1 MSKLALLIVFEYW
14 ISIFISQSDIKQVST
29 IHQYSLACDKDKQLF
44 WLDLGPIE
52 LGCQQ
57 FKRDLSNF
65 EPDCIFF
72 WSKFNQ
78 VIDAT
83 NPPGNINFQF
93 SDRSKP
99 NIEFWRKNIGT
110 FHQTVMVMMIIMW
123 IMRVTVMVMIRE
135 TRERQTPS
143 AAYDAVTRPM
153 SPFLSFYFLISVSF
167 RITKQT
173 DTSVSLIND
182 YKLPFFLFFL

>member
-1 MSKLALLIVFEYW
+1 MASAMSKLALLIVFEYW

-65 EPDCIFF
+65 ELDCIFF

-83 NPPGNINFQF
+83 LLGILIFNSVIAQKQILNFDEKSWNLS
-93 SDRSKP
+93 SDGDGDGDS
-99 NIEFWRKNIGT
+99 NVDDDDEDEG
-110 FHQTVMVMMIIMW
+110 
-123 IMRVTVMVMIRE
+123 
-135 TRERQTPS
+135 
-143 AAYDAVTRPM
+143 D
-153 SPFLSFYFLISVSF
+153 
-167 RITKQT
+167 
-173 DTSVSLIND
+173 DD
-182 YKLPFFLFFL
+182 GGD

>member
-1 MSKLALLIVFEYW
+1 MASAMSKLALLIVFEYW

-83 NPPGNINFQF
+83 LLGILIFNSVIAQKQMLNF
-93 SDRSKP
+93 DEK
-99 NIEFWRKNIGT
+99 IGI
-110 FHQTVMVMMIIMW
+110 FLQTVMVMMILMW
-123 IMRVTVMVMIRE
+123 TMRVLMMKMRVTMMVMIRE

-143 AAYDAVTRPM
+143 AAYDALTPPM
-153 SPFLSFYFLISVSF
+153 SWHLFYF
-167 RITKQT
+167 
-173 DTSVSLIND
+173 
-182 YKLPFFLFFL
+182 FL

>member
-1 MSKLALLIVFEYW
+1 MAMLVPVHSNNMAASAVTHCIKHNFSSIWNGISNVKINIVDCLWVLNQYFL
-14 ISIFISQSDIKQVST
+14 SQSDIKQVST

-83 NPPGNINFQF
+83 LLGILIFNSVIAQKQILNFDEKNWNLS
-93 SDRSKP
+93 SDGDGDDDS
-99 NIEFWRKNIGT
+99 NEDD
-110 FHQTVMVMMIIMW
+110 
-123 IMRVTVMVMIRE
+123 E
-135 TRERQTPS
+135 D
-143 AAYDAVTRPM
+143 AYDE
-153 SPFLSFYFLISVSF
+153 
-167 RITKQT
+167 
-173 DTSVSLIND
+173 DEGD
-182 YKLPFFLFFL
+182 DDGDD

>member
-1 MSKLALLIVFEYW
+1 MLALFIVFEYW

-83 NPPGNINFQF
+83 LLGILIFNSVIAQKQILNFDEKSWNLS
-93 SDRSKP
+93 SDGDGDGDS
-99 NIEFWRKNIGT
+99 NVDVEGA
-110 FHQTVMVMMIIMW
+110 HD
-123 IMRVTVMVMIRE
+123 E
-135 TRERQTPS
+135 DEG
-143 AAYDAVTRPM
+143 D
-153 SPFLSFYFLISVSF
+153 
-167 RITKQT
+167 
-173 DTSVSLIND
+173 DD
-182 YKLPFFLFFL
+182 GDD

>member
-1 MSKLALLIVFEYW
+1 MASAMSKLALLIVFEYW
-14 ISIFISQSDIKQVST
+14 ISIFISQSDIKKVST
-29 IHQYSLACDKDKQLF
+29 IQQYSLACDKDKQLF

-83 NPPGNINFQF
+83 LLGILIFNSVIAQKQMLNFDEKNWNLS
-93 SDRSKP
+93 SDGDGDDDS
-99 NIEFWRKNIGT
+99 NVDDEG
-110 FHQTVMVMMIIMW
+110 
-123 IMRVTVMVMIRE
+123 
-135 TRERQTPS
+135 
-143 AAYDAVTRPM
+143 AYDE
-153 SPFLSFYFLISVSF
+153 
-167 RITKQT
+167 
-173 DTSVSLIND
+173 DEGD
-182 YKLPFFLFFL
+182 DDGDD

>member
-1 MSKLALLIVFEYW
+1 MASAMSKLALLIVITYW

-83 NPPGNINFQF
+83 LLGILIFNSAIAQKQMLNFDEKNWNLS
-93 SDRSKP
+93 SDSDGDDDS
-99 NIEFWRKNIGT
+99 NVDDEG
-110 FHQTVMVMMIIMW
+110 
-123 IMRVTVMVMIRE
+123 
-135 TRERQTPS
+135 
-143 AAYDAVTRPM
+143 AYDEDEGDDDGDDERNSWATDSICSLWCSDSPNVT
-153 SPFLSFYFLISVSF
+153 FLSFLAVQDSSIGDLVSH
-167 RITKQT
+167 
-173 DTSVSLIND
+173 
-182 YKLPFFLFFL
+182 